1 VSALWCD
8 APRPVRVWD
17 SGAVATIRR
26 FRVLRPTTDRVA
38 AVAAPP
44 YDVVD
49 TDEARALA
57 AGNPDS
63 FLHVSRPEID
73 LADGTDPHTDEV
85 YEAGRAAL
93 ADLVARGV
101 LVPDD
106 APRLLVYRQR
116 MGAAVQTG
124 VVGCAAVADYRAGV
138 IATHE
143 HTRHDK
149 ETDRTRHIGVL
160 RAHDE
165 PVFLMYRSGA
175 DGAATIADVLARVT
189 AGEPAY
195 DLVTD
200 DGVGHTL
207 WVVPDEDAAVLEEA
221 FAAVGT
227 LYVSDGH
234 HRSAAA
240 ARVADELAGTPGAD
254 EFPVVVF
261 PADELTILAYNRVV
275 RDLAGRDADAFLAAL
290 AGDFDVEMVA
300 DAPEPGRHHFGVYV
314 AGRWYLLTA
323 HEDVVDE
330 ADPIARLDVSVLQDR
345 VLAPL
350 LGITDP
356 RTDERIAFV
365 GGIRGTEELERL
377 VDAGAFAVAF
387 ALHPTSPEDVMDVAD
402 QGLVM
407 PPKSTWFEPKLRS
420 GLFVHPIG

>member
-1 VSALWCD
+1 M
-8 APRPVRVWD
+8 
-17 SGAVATIRR
+17 ATLRS
-26 FRVLRPTTDRVA
+26 FRALRPPRDRVA

-49 TDEARALA
+49 TAEARALA
-57 AGNPDS
+57 EGNPDS

-73 LADGTDPHTDEV
+73 LSDDVDPHGDEV
-85 YEAGRAAL
+85 YAAGRAAL
-93 ADLVARGV
+93 EDFVARGA

-106 APRLLVYRQR
+106 APGLLVYRQR
-116 MGAAVQTG
+116 MGERVQTG
-124 VVGCAAVADYRAGV
+124 VVGCASVADYASGV

-149 ETDRTRHIGVL
+149 ETDRTRHIAAL

-165 PVFLMYRSGA
+165 PVFLMCRPAA
-175 DGAATIADVLARVT
+175 DGASTVAEVVAAVT
-189 AGEPAY
+189 AGEPDV

-207 WVVPDEDAAVLEEA
+207 WTVPAAQAEVLEAA
-221 FAAVGT
+221 FARVPT

-240 ARVADELAGTPGAD
+240 ARVAAELDGPGAD

-275 RDLAGRDADAFLAAL
+275 RDLAGRDADAFLAAI
-290 AGDFDVEMVA
+290 AAEGDVVLVEA
-300 DAPEPGRHHFGVYV
+300 APEPARHQFGLYV
-314 AGRWYLLTA
+314 AGSWYLLTA
-323 HEDVVDE
+323 HEGVVDE

-345 VLAPL
+345 VLGPL
-350 LGITDP
+350 LGIEDP

-365 GGIRGTEELERL
+365 GGIRGTAELERL
-377 VDAGAFAVAF
+377 VDSGAFAAGF
-387 ALHPTSPEDVMDVAD
+387 ALHPTSTEEVMDVAD
-402 QGLVM
+402 EGLVM